1 MVIRE
6 SGDLKHALS
15 HLENSQ
21 DQIVDKLT
29 LKECLGEL
37 NLQLKEYK
45 KAAVY
50 YRELI
55 QRNPE
60 NTNYFTKLIEAKQLK
75 EPEDIVQFYAEYA
88 QVYPRAMPPKRLPLN
103 YVTGE
108 KFKCLADSYMRR
120 GLVKGVPPLFVDLR
134 SLYADPSKAEIIES
148 LMLQYV
154 DALKKIGKF
163 SEAETNNGPR
173 EPASALL
180 WVYYYLAQ
188 HYDFLKQTE
197 KALSYIDAAIEHTPT
212 LIELFVTKGRIYKV
226 S

>member
-6 SGDLKHALS
+6 SGDLKHALI

-37 NLQLKEYK
+37 NLQLKEYE
-45 KAAVY
+45 KAVMY
-50 YRELI
+50 YEELI
-55 QRNPE
+55 RRNPE
-60 NTNYFTKLIEAKQLK
+60 NTMYFKKLIEAKQLT
-75 EPEDIVQFYAEYA
+75 EPEDIVQFYSEYA
-88 QVYPRAMPPKRLPLN
+88 QIYPRAMPPKRLPLN

-108 KFKCLADSYMRR
+108 KFKCLVDQYMRR

-134 SLYADPSKAEIIES
+134 SLYVDSSKAEIIEN
-148 LMLQYV
+148 LMLQYME
-154 DALKKIGKF
+154 ALKKIGKF
-163 SEAETNNGPR
+163 SEAEANNGPR

-188 HYDFLKQTE
+188 HFDYMKQTE
-197 KALSYIDAAIEHTPT
+197 AALAYIDAAIEHTPT

-226 S
+226 